1 MNTIMDNS
9 EIDSCI
15 GQLFM
20 IGMPGLYLDEETE
33 SLIREHNIGGIVLFK
48 RNIDN
53 PVQVT
58 ELCRAIQEAS
68 IKYHGNPM
76 FIAVDQEGGM
86 VARLKEP
93 FTTFP
98 GNEAIGLSPE
108 PVKMAKEFARITAK
122 EMRMVGLNMD
132 LAPVMD
138 VKRGTPDRHLGTRI
152 FSDDPDKVGLLGGI
166 VIETLQK
173 KGVMAVAKH
182 FPGLGLANFDPH
194 QGNVTIKYESLE
206 IQKGQIRPFKK
217 AVKKGVAG
225 IMTSHA
231 IYPDIDPDNP
241 ATLSHRI
248 VTGIL
253 REKFGYKGVILT
265 DDLEMG
271 AIQKGIG
278 VAQGAVAAFM
288 AGADLLLI
296 CEHQGYVVE
305 AIELVRKMLFEN
317 ELTMERIMASVTR
330 IRDVRRRY
338 PGPKKRASIAVIR
351 KYFGINGEALP
362 GFN

>member
-33 SLIREHNIGGIVLFK
+33 SLIREYNIGGIVLFK

-53 PVQVT
+53 PIQVA
-58 ELCRAIQEAS
+58 ELCRSIQAAS
-68 IKYHGNPM
+68 MEYHGNPM

-93 FTTFP
+93 FTIFP
-98 GNEAIGLSPE
+98 GNEAIGESIK

-138 VKRGTPDRHLGTRI
+138 VKRGIPDRHLGTRI
-152 FSDDPDKVGLLGGI
+152 FSDDPDKVGHLGGA

-173 KGVMAVAKH
+173 KGVMAIAKH

-194 QGNVTIKYESLE
+194 QGNVTINYESE
-206 IQKGQIRPFKK
+206 GVKKGQMRPFKN
-217 AVKKGVAG
+217 AIKKDVAG

-231 IYPDIDPDNP
+231 IYPDIDPDSP

-253 REKFGYKGVILT
+253 REKLRYKGLILT

-271 AIQKGIG
+271 AIQKSIG
-278 VAQGAVAAFM
+278 VAQGAAAAFM

-305 AIELVRKMLFEN
+305 AIELIRKMLFEN
-317 ELTMERIMASVTR
+317 ELTMERIMSSVMR
-330 IRDVRRRY
+330 IRDVRRDF
-338 PGPKKRASIAVIR
+338 PGPKKRISITGIR
-351 KYFGINGEALP
+351 KYFDMNGEAA
-362 GFN
+362 